1 MKHILRVIL
10 LITVSLAI
18 FTVSAQ
24 SEYYDDSGAASTR
37 NPYYQNNS
45 NSEFK
50 ALDSILSKGFK
61 IRREQLKSIPDYLT
75 DITGGTESKYDYE
88 IPGIYG
94 SIMSGED
101 INDLRRQ
108 ARKNK
113 IKNSLEKIPYF
124 AIILSFCFF
133 IICMIYQTINESRI
147 QQQGDNTAPKSEG
160 ENITTSDRTEISST
174 NDEINCSS
182 NDLLSN
188 EVGLMEEND
197 QPTKNIDHTLTEI
210 TTNDT
215 TTYIQ
220 NTMANSSHDIKDSD
234 VKFFKKLEYQEYQKV
249 LKANGINHFYH
260 FTDIRNI
267 PTIVKYGGLYSWW
280 ASEQLGINVA
290 FSGGDDYSKDL
301 DYAKSLQ
308 NYIHLSLCNDHP
320 MMHHVKQRGA
330 HLVLLK
336 ISTLVATF
344 ADTLFADRNATDK
357 NCLFGS
363 TIADLKHI
371 NFPATQRQFIA
382 REDDDFKFH
391 QAEILVKSFIPIE
404 YILNIGD
411 VIKEVK
417 DILPTQQNSAQ
428 TSSDSA
434 HQSSLNA
441 TEAPNRDYQTYNK
454 WSVIKVQKFTQEEI
468 DLVDHATV
476 VETSYGASCC
486 FFMKN
491 GHTLFIPM
499 STDAK
504 AEIGDP
510 VNLNEAE
517 ILTLHKHGETNIMR
531 IRA

>member
-1 MKHILRVIL
+1 MILLLHHLYLEPAQPNFVEQYGFLIVIGAIIIFVYREEILDLLTNVYYNIQKHIAKK
-10 LITVSLAI
+10 TK
-18 FTVSAQ
+18 
-24 SEYYDDSGAASTR
+24 
-37 NPYYQNNS
+37 
-45 NSEFK
+45 K
-50 ALDSILSKGFK
+50 A
-61 IRREQLKSIPDYLT
+61 RREQST
-75 DITGGTESKYDYE
+75 
-88 IPGIYG
+88 
-94 SIMSGED
+94 
-101 INDLRRQ
+101 
-108 ARKNK
+108 
-113 IKNSLEKIPYF
+113 
-124 AIILSFCFF
+124 
-133 IICMIYQTINESRI
+133 
-147 QQQGDNTAPKSEG
+147 
-160 ENITTSDRTEISST
+160 ENICPSHTSTSIDDTTP
-174 NDEINCSS
+174 NQN
-182 NDLLSN
+182 
-188 EVGLMEEND
+188 
-197 QPTKNIDHTLTEI
+197 TK
-210 TTNDT
+210 TNDT
-215 TTYIQ
+215 Y
-220 NTMANSSHDIKDSD
+220 NIKNYGTIS
-234 VKFFKKLEYQEYQKV
+234 FKKVDYQKYQQE
-249 LKANGINHFYH
+249 LTKNGIKYCYH

-267 PTIVKYGGLYSWW
+267 PTILKYGGLYSWC
-280 ASEQLGINVA
+280 ACKELGINIV
-290 FSGGDDYSKDL
+290 FPGGDDFSKDL
-301 DYAKSLQ
+301 DYSKSLQ
-308 NYIHLSLCNDHP
+308 DYVHLSLCNDHP

-336 ISTLVATF
+336 ISTHVATF
-344 ADTLFADRNATDK
+344 TNTLFADRNATDK
-357 NCLFGS
+357 NCHIGS
-363 TIADLKHI
+363 TLSDLERI
-371 NFPATQRQFIA
+371 NFPATQRQFIP
-382 REDDDFKFH
+382 REDNDFKFH
-391 QAEILVKSFIPIE
+391 QAEILVKRFIPIE

-441 TEAPNRDYQTYNK
+441 TEAPNRDYQTYSK